1 MSCDYTILTSFGLA
15 YIRLAGIVR
24 PGDSLRSL
32 TRFARDPE
40 ATPDLNQLL
49 DMRDVTGM
57 KLDVLDLLRMH
68 ARKAEIFAPSEHDRL
83 FVHLADTPMAR
94 KVAGYVVKSWDKV
107 PGITHRI
114 VPDEEQA
121 LDILGLRQRTIE
133 ALIQQQRA

>member
-68 ARKAEIFAPSEHDRL
+68 ARKAEVFAPSEYDRL

-114 VPDEEQA
+114 VSDEEQA